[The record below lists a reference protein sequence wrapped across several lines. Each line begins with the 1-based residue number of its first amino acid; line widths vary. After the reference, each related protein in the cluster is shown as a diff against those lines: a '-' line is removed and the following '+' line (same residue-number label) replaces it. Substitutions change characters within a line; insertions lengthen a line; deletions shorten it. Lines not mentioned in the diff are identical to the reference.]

1 MTIPRT
7 ESPSGFLSGSA
18 GGALL
23 FLALL
28 GLGKFAYAQTG
39 STGSVDAPPGLR
51 QLLQRVPVDSNG
63 LTPDRVAETVLRESP
78 DLKARTQE
86 VLAAS
91 AAVDQARVAFLPKLT
106 ASGMVGKASQIQSS
120 DFGNLVVAPG
130 APQGPLAPGTP
141 LANEPITLPPSPT
154 HRYALQ
160 ASLDIPLSDYLLR
173 TRQALSSAQNN
184 KASVEL
190 NRQAA
195 VVSAASEARVL
206 FYNWVRAQLQS
217 VVAEQ
222 ALRQSKDHLQDVN
235 NAFEAGTA
243 SRADVLS
250 SESQES
256 RSELLLQR
264 ARDLT
269 AFAEQQLRIAMH
281 EATAEGYRVRENLFA
296 ADFTDRWGEDLAS
309 LQREAIEARLE
320 PRAFERSS
328 DGLKDQGKVATAG
341 IFPKLDGIASVLY
354 GNPNTTIYPLRDGF
368 ITTWVVGLQASWE
381 INGIPDAIAA
391 RRGFEARAEE
401 AQARRRGAED
411 SIRTEVAQNWQALQD
426 ARAAAQWSRRSL
438 LSAEEAYRV
447 RRELFQNGRASN
459 VELTDAETDLTNSR
473 FSVVDAEIDLRIAA
487 VRLTHATGRDLPGGS
502 GNR

>member
-1 MTIPRT
+1 MNQPRT
-7 ESPSGFLSGSA
+7 VSPSGFPSPSA
-18 GGALL
+18 GRALL
-23 FLALL
+23 FLSLL
-28 GLGKFAYAQTG
+28 GLAKLAFAQTG
-39 STGSVDAPPGLR
+39 STGSVDAPPGLP
-51 QLLQRVPVDSNG
+51 QLLLRVPADQ
-63 LTPDRVAETVLRESP
+63 VAETVLRESP
-78 DLKARTQE
+78 DLKARMQE

-91 AAVDQARVAFLPKLT
+91 AAVDQAQIAFLPKLT

-120 DFGNLVVAPG
+120 DFGNVVVAPG
-130 APQGPLAPGTP
+130 APAGPLAPGTP
-141 LANEPITLPPSPT
+141 LVNEPITLPPSPT

-184 KASVEL
+184 KASVEV

-195 VVSAASEARVL
+195 VVGAASEARVL

-222 ALRQSKDHLQDVN
+222 ALRQSKDHLQDVH

-243 SRADVLS
+243 SSADVLS
-250 SESQES
+250 SESQEA

-281 EATAEGYRVRENLFA
+281 ETTAEGYRVSKSVLT
-296 ADFTDRWGEDLAS
+296 ADFIDRWSEDLAT
-309 LQREAIEARLE
+309 LQRQAIEVRLE
-320 PRAFERSS
+320 PRAFDRSS
-328 DGLKDQGKVATAG
+328 DSLKDQAKVATAG
-341 IFPKLDGIASVLY
+341 IFPRLDGIASVLY
-354 GNPNTTIYPLRDGF
+354 GNPNTTIYPLTDGF
-368 ITTWVVGLQASWE
+368 VTTWVVGLQATWE

-391 RRGFEARAEE
+391 RRGLEARAAE
-401 AQARRRGAED
+401 AQARRRGTED

-459 VELTDAETDLTNSR
+459 VELSDAETDLTNSR
-473 FSVVDAEIDLRIAA
+473 FSVVDAEIDLRIAS
-487 VRLTHATGRDLPGGS
+487 VRLTHATGRDLSGS
-502 GNR
+502 GGNR